1 MAVPFSVFKRVNSK
15 GKKIYSARFFDES
28 HKIIKTV
35 ALRVTNKSEAV
46 LKAASL
52 LNDGVFKNEL
62 NPDMLEYVKCFW
74 TRDSEYVIG
83 RSLRSDPLSESYIK
97 ISASNLKHYHEYLR
111 GKKFSDIKPAQLEKY
126 VQALIK
132 SGVGLRTVNMGLASL
147 KTVMKYYCRMNR
159 VPNPIDLVDNLKNRP
174 KERGVLSLDELHE
187 IFGLHDESPRVR
199 CAIALGALC
208 GMRLGEVR
216 GLLVEDIDF
225 ENHVIHVQHNYVTK
239 IEGLKK
245 PKYNSTRFVPMTALV
260 ESLIK
265 ECLEKRTGEYVLYHS
280 GKPENPIEI
289 HPLVNGFYRCM
300 KQIGITED
308 IRKKRNL
315 VFHGLR
321 HFYVSMSR
329 ASGLPDFVI
338 QKLAGH
344 KTAAMMERYS
354 HASIID
360 FASARKRI
368 ESAYSDPT
376 ELSQIREA
384 LEN

>member
-1 MAVPFSVFKRVNSK
+1 MTVPFSVFKRANTK
-15 GKKIYSARFFDES
+15 GKVFYSARFQDEN
-28 HKIIKTV
+28 HKILKTV
-35 ALRVTNKSEAV
+35 ALKVTTKKDAI
-46 LKAASL
+46 LKAAEL
-52 LNDGVFKNEL
+52 LNQGNIIVGIS
-62 NPDMLEYVKCFW
+62 PDALFYVKGFW
-74 TRDSEYVIG
+74 KRDSEYVVG
-83 RSLRSDPLSESYIK
+83 RSLRADALSESYIRT
-97 ISASNLKHYHEYLR
+97 SECNLRHFYSFLE
-111 GKKFSDIKPAQLEKY
+111 GKKLLDLKPAQLERHI
-126 VQALIK
+126 QDLIK
-132 SGVGLRTVNMGLASL
+132 KGVGLWTVNMGLVSL

-159 VPNPIDLVDNLKNRP
+159 VPNPIELVENLKNRP

-187 IFGLHDESPRVR
+187 IFGLQDVSPRIR

-225 ENHVIHVQHNYVTK
+225 EAHVIHVQHNYVTK
-239 IEGLKK
+239 IEGVKK

-265 ECLEKRTGEYVLYHS
+265 ECLEKRTSEYVLYHS
-280 GKPENPIEI
+280 ENPKNPIEI

-344 KTAAMMERYS
+344 KSAAMMERYS

-368 ESAYSDPT
+368 ESAYSDPSDV
-376 ELSQIREA
+376 SQIREA
-384 LEN
+384 SEN